1 MREAW
6 RQEQQCLDRRA
17 RAMAYQTAALV
28 VTGMGGKRLPDYE
41 TFVTGTGEQPKPGAK
56 SAAER
61 REDLQ
66 RRKAADEAWINRLAA
81 EGKL

>member
-6 RQEQQCLDRRA
+6 RLGEKELDRRA
-17 RAMAYQTAALV
+17 RATAYQTAALV
-28 VTGMGGKRLPDYE
+28 ATGMGGKRLPDYE
-41 TFVTGTGEQPKPGAK
+41 AFVMGDDKPNRGGK
-56 SAAER
+56 NAAER

-66 RRKAADEAWINRLAA
+66 QRRAADEAWINRLAA